1 MKRKAKSRLST
12 VLKKYH
18 TGMEQ
23 SITGKELEHT
33 LGIRKDTVQKLVRQL
48 RADGVPICSSSCGY
62 FYAETRQELTE
73 TAARFNKSIS
83 TMMKTQRK
91 LLDTTPD
98 EKEKIV
104 MVVPQEG
111 VKLSLNIQ
119 SLRRG

>member
-1 MKRKAKSRLST
+1 
-12 VLKKYH
+12 
-18 TGMEQ
+18 
-23 SITGKELEHT
+23 
-33 LGIRKDTVQKLVRQL
+33 
-48 RADGVPICSSSCGY
+48 
-62 FYAETRQELTE
+62 
-73 TAARFNKSIS
+73 
-83 TMMKTQRK
+83 MMKTQRK

>member
-1 MKRKAKSRLST
+1 MKRKTKSRLSA

-18 TGMEQ
+18 TGMDQ
-23 SITGKELEHT
+23 SITGKELEQK
-33 LGIRKDTVQKLVRQL
+33 LGIRKNTVQKLVRQL
-48 RADGVPICSSSCGY
+48 REDGVPICSSGSGY

-73 TAARFNKSIS
+73 TAARFNQHIT
-83 TMMKTQRK
+83 TMMRTQSR
-91 LLDTTPD
+91 LLGTTPD

-119 SLRRG
+119 ALRKG

>member
-1 MKRKAKSRLST
+1 MRKAEKTRLSA

-23 SITGKELEHT
+23 SITGKELERA
-33 LGIRKDTVQKLVRQL
+33 LGIKKDTIQKLVRQL
-48 RADGVPICSSSCGY
+48 REDGVPICSSSYGY

-73 TAARFNKSIS
+73 TAARFNKCIS
-83 TMMKTQRK
+83 TMMQTQRK
-91 LLDTTPD
+91 LLNTTPD
-98 EKEKIV
+98 EREKIV

-119 SLRRG
+119 SLRSR

>member
-1 MKRKAKSRLST
+1 MKRKAKCRLST

-23 SITGKELEHT
+23 SITGKELERT

-48 RADGVPICSSSCGY
+48 RADGVPICSSASGY

-73 TAARFNKSIS
+73 TAARFNKQIT
-83 TMMKTQRK
+83 TMMRTQSR
-91 LLDTTPD
+91 LLDAAPD

-104 MVVPQEG
+104 MVVPKEG
-111 VKLSLNIQ
+111 LKLSLNIQ

>member
-23 SITGKELEHT
+23 SITGKELERT

-48 RADGVPICSSSCGY
+48 RADGVPICSSSSGY

-73 TAARFNKSIS
+73 TAARFNKQIT
-83 TMMKTQRK
+83 TMMRTQSR
-91 LLDTTPD
+91 LLDATPD